1 MIGFFRYYTLISILL
16 SLGCVR
22 TLTPPTE
29 KLPPAGCAPT
39 SLKASGGSEGEANVF
54 WVDPVFASGNLYLS
68 PQSNH
73 LNEFVSSV
81 KLEHLSGEGILKGT
95 YVEVR
100 NGLQCDGFFGAYA
113 ADQKFIYPHGDFR
126 FQESMSYFYG
136 DDYQSFLH
144 EIGYL
149 STKDPVRIYA
159 HCDLEDNA
167 YFTWARDPDT
177 NQIFQLV
184 CLGDSVQTQGAF
196 YSDDSQVI
204 IHELQHATTGDQYS
218 DEIDLN
224 QLSYDEA
231 GSLNEGLSDF
241 MALAYTDSTAGSK
254 SGMDSRVFSR
264 WALGRFF
271 EDSDGS
277 RGAHRCPSYDPHFPD
292 CDSFPQFSGDGA
304 QSAVSFVYPDGMGWP
319 FRYDSVGSSPIAD
332 TFKYFPYQEE
342 IHNAGTIITGALW
355 DTYLLLKQNHG
366 DDGRTAFKLM
376 SQVVLE
382 SVRHLPQP
390 DDVLNHSPVT
400 FVEMAQQMVKYAPY
414 IAGFTQADQSSLAEA
429 LKSRGL
435 YLAPRILDPQWLSVG
450 SGTNFRIR
458 SSKTPGLRV
467 LDDPVILKR
476 WLIQQGS
483 EPSVVKQDL
492 SSALNSELDPG
503 EVAMIWFDLQ
513 NESSLTA
520 GGVLLTVTSL
530 DPDIEIMDYR
540 FNFGFLSGSSLNQ
553 AQVMYGKINGRSI
566 VSSLNSGALR
576 ASVPTDHS
584 YFATNPYFNQSYRTG
599 IWVRAKSTLPHGKW
613 VKFRVQATPANGVS
627 STQEFSLQ
635 VN

>member
-1 MIGFFRYYTLISILL
+1 
-16 SLGCVR
+16 
-22 TLTPPTE
+22 
-29 KLPPAGCAPT
+29 
-39 SLKASGGSEGEANVF
+39 
-54 WVDPVFASGNLYLS
+54 
-68 PQSNH
+68 
-73 LNEFVSSV
+73 
-81 KLEHLSGEGILKGT
+81 
-95 YVEVR
+95 
-100 NGLQCDGFFGAYA
+100 
-113 ADQKFIYPHGDFR
+113 
-126 FQESMSYFYG
+126 
-136 DDYQSFLH
+136 
-144 EIGYL
+144 
-149 STKDPVRIYA
+149 
-159 HCDLEDNA
+159 
-167 YFTWARDPDT
+167 
-177 NQIFQLV
+177 
-184 CLGDSVQTQGAF
+184 
-196 YSDDSQVI
+196 
-204 IHELQHATTGDQYS
+204 
-218 DEIDLN
+218 
-224 QLSYDEA
+224 
-231 GSLNEGLSDF
+231 
-241 MALAYTDSTAGSK
+241 
-254 SGMDSRVFSR
+254 
-264 WALGRFF
+264 
-271 EDSDGS
+271 
-277 RGAHRCPSYDPHFPD
+277 
-292 CDSFPQFSGDGA
+292 
-304 QSAVSFVYPDGMGWP
+304 
-319 FRYDSVGSSPIAD
+319 
-332 TFKYFPYQEE
+332 
-342 IHNAGTIITGALW
+342 
-355 DTYLLLKQNHG
+355 
-366 DDGRTAFKLM
+366 
-376 SQVVLE
+376 
-382 SVRHLPQP
+382 
-390 DDVLNHSPVT
+390 
-400 FVEMAQQMVKYAPY
+400 MVKYAPY

-553 AQVMYGKINGRSI
+553 TQVMYGKINGRSI

-576 ASVPTDHS
+576 VSVPTEHS